1 MTFSFDNFC
10 SLWFLTFWSC
20 MLHSYLFYIFK
31 ITLTWSKPDCIYFK
45 FSEQMTS
52 QGIEPT
58 TRGFLHP
65 APSFTVLIFLIISI
79 NFYILL
85 YKKRKKKM
93 ARSHYD
99 HLILY
104 DSSDI
109 YSNFTLCHKYFH
121 RSIFVKKK
129 LVS

>member
-20 MLHSYLFYIFK
+20 TLHSYLFYIFK

-58 TRGFLHP
+58 TRGVLHP
-65 APSFTVLIFLIISI
+65 ALQVSQFWSFWLFQLIFI
-79 NFYILL
+79 YI
-85 YKKRKKKM
+85 KKERKKM

-109 YSNFTLCHKYFH
+109 YRNFTQCHKYFH